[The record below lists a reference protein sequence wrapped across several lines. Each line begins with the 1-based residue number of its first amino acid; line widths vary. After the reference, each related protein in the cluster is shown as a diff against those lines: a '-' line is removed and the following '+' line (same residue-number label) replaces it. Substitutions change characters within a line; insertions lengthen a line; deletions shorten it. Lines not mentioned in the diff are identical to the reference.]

1 MTQPSL
7 PLDHSG
13 LGVLSAREC
22 FDRIAR
28 TPVGRIA
35 FVSNGDPL
43 ILPVNHALDGDAVVF
58 RSNAGSKLLAAD
70 TSSSVAFEVDS
81 FEPARR
87 SGWSVV
93 VRGVA
98 ETVEDEKEIARL
110 NEFGLDPWADR
121 SNRPFWVRITTY
133 GITGREI
140 VHPS

>member
-13 LGVLSAREC
+13 LGVLSTREC
-22 FDRIAR
+22 FERIAR

-35 FVSNGDPL
+35 FISNGDPL
-43 ILPVNHALDGDAVVF
+43 ILPVNHAVDGDAVVF

-70 TSSSVAFEVDS
+70 TGSSVAFEVDG
-81 FEPARR
+81 FEATRR

-93 VRGVA
+93 IRGIA
-98 ETVEDEKEIARL
+98 ETVEDEQEIARL
-110 NEFGLDPWADR
+110 DEFAVEPWADGGD
-121 SNRPFWVRITTY
+121 RPFWVRVTTF